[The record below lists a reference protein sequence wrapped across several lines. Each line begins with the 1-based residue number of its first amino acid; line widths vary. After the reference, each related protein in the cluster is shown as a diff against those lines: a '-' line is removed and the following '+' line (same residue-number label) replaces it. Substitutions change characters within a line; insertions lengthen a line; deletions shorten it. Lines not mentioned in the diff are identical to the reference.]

1 METMGNIYK
10 KYLLSQFIEA
20 VRKAMMDK
28 VEKLE
33 ITESTD
39 EDELISRLTGEFTI
53 HPLDLKEP
61 VPSEPIEAQI
71 DAQDMFGE
79 RYKRKVFQINV
90 RIPFDG
96 DRDLFDC
103 YPSTSTVVYLDRSAS
118 INSKD
123 ISATITLEVLDPAR
137 YNDAVAKLIGD
148 INTNIPRINSEIAPW
163 NSGLE
168 SQIKQ
173 SLEQR
178 KGVVSNKIDFMKQ
191 IGLKMNPKS
200 NGFMIPPPLA
210 KKAIPIPVSQSAT
223 KRKKE
228 DVPILQDAVYQDIK
242 EVLYNVGKAIE
253 RKPSLYLGK
262 HEEDLRDIFLLFL
275 ETRYEST
282 SGVGEAFNKKGKT
295 DILLKYAK
303 DGSNL
308 FVAECKLWK
317 GQKKFLDAI
326 DQLLGYLTHR
336 DSKTALLMFVEQR
349 EFSSVA
355 TTLKNEIRNHKQF
368 KRFLKDT
375 YDSSTSYEFT
385 LPDDPEKVIQ
395 MELMLWHFPAIS

>member
-1 METMGNIYK
+1 MGNIYN

-20 VRKAMMDK
+20 VRKGLMDK
-28 VEKLE
+28 IEKLE

-39 EDELISRLTGEFTI
+39 VDELINRLTSEFKI
-53 HPLDLKEP
+53 HPLDLREA
-61 VPSEPIEAQI
+61 VPSEPIETQI
-71 DAQDMFGE
+71 EDQDMFGD
-79 RYKRKVFQINV
+79 RYKKKVFQINV

-103 YPSTSTVVYLDRSAS
+103 YPSTSTVVYLDRGVS
-118 INSKD
+118 INSRD
-123 ISATITLEVLDPAR
+123 ISATITLDVLDPAA
-137 YNDAVAKLIGD
+137 YNNAVARLIGN
-148 INTNIPRINSEIAPW
+148 INANIPRINAEIAPW
-163 NSGLE
+163 NGGLK
-168 SQIKQ
+168 SQIEQ
-173 SLEQR
+173 LLDQR
-178 KGVVSNKIDFMKQ
+178 KGVVAKKIDFMKQ
-191 IGLKMNPKS
+191 IGLRMNPKS
-200 NGFMIPPPLA
+200 NDFMIPPPLA
-210 KKAIPIPVSQSAT
+210 RKAIPIPVSETVT

-253 RKPSLYLGK
+253 RKPSLYLDK

-282 SGVGEAFNKKGKT
+282 SGIGEAFNKKGKT

-308 FVAECKLWK
+308 FVAECKVWK
-317 GQKKFLDAI
+317 GQKKFFEAI

-336 DSKTALLMFVEQR
+336 DSKTALLIFVEQR
-349 EFSSVA
+349 EFSSVV

-368 KRFLKDT
+368 KRLLKDT

-385 LPDDPEKVIQ
+385 LPDDPEKVILL
-395 MELMLWHFPAIS
+395 EVMLWHFPAIRLIT